1 MKIGFI
7 QPEEDDSSEAVPG
20 YAETAVDEDDEDG
33 SWLGWAFKV
42 FIDFCIVYGLISI
55 VRDLI
60 DYLRAW

>member
-7 QPEEDDSSEAVPG
+7 QPEENDSSEAVLG
-20 YAETAVDEDDEDG
+20 YAETAADEDDEG
-33 SWLGWAFKV
+33 SWLRII
-42 FIDFCIVYGLISI
+42 IDFFIVYGFMAF